1 MMQENVLVVD
11 DHPEIRD
18 LIVEILEKRGYQV
31 STASNGHDA
40 LTQFALDR
48 PDPGNHRSVDA
59 WNERLPIVLAHTRNL
74 FGSSADDERPKG
86 RGKKA
91 YEMGAD
97 AFVSKPFDM
106 EALWAEIDELLPETC
121 RLTIG

>member
-1 MMQENVLVVD
+1 MQENVLVVD

-48 PDPGNHRSVDA
+48 PDPGDHRSVDA

>member
-1 MMQENVLVVD
+1 MQENVLVVD
-11 DHPEIRD
+11 DHPEIRG

-48 PDPGNHRSVDA
+48 PDPGDHRSVDA

>member
-1 MMQENVLVVD
+1 MQENVLVVD

-48 PDPGNHRSVDA
+48 PDPGDHRSVDA

-91 YEMGAD
+91 YEIGAD

>member
-1 MMQENVLVVD
+1 MQENVLVVD

-91 YEMGAD
+91 YEMAAD

>member
-1 MMQENVLVVD
+1 MQENVLVVD

-48 PDPGNHRSVDA
+48 PDPGDHRSVDA

-74 FGSSADDERPKG
+74 FGSSADDERPKR

-91 YEMGAD
+91 YEMAAD

>member
-1 MMQENVLVVD
+1 MQENVLVVD

-91 YEMGAD
+91 YEIGAD

>member
-1 MMQENVLVVD
+1 MQENVLVVD
-11 DHPEIRD
+11 DYPEIRD

-48 PDPGNHRSVDA
+48 PDPGDHRSVDA

-106 EALWAEIDELLPETC
+106 EALWAEIDELLLDTC
-121 RLTIG
+121 RLTNG

>member
-1 MMQENVLVVD
+1 MQENVLVVD

>member
-1 MMQENVLVVD
+1 MQENVLVVD

-48 PDPGNHRSVDA
+48 PDPGDHRSVDA
-59 WNERLPIVLAHTRNL
+59 WIERLPVVPAHTRNL
-74 FGSSADDERPKG
+74 LGSGADNERPKG
-86 RGKKA
+86 RGRK
-91 YEMGAD
+91 G
-97 AFVSKPFDM
+97 
-106 EALWAEIDELLPETC
+106 L
-121 RLTIG
+121 

>member
-1 MMQENVLVVD
+1 MQENVLVVD

-48 PDPGNHRSVDA
+48 PDSGDHRSVDA